1 MTAFH
6 LAASVGNSHIIQLL
20 AESGANVNAQESWG
34 QTPLAIATL
43 RDRLYCMEVLL
54 RLGAEKEVKDYHH
67 QQTAL
72 HIAAASRDE
81 ECVLLL
87 LDSGCSVHAVNGEGL
102 SVLGVALINKFY
114 RVVPLLLEYGARL
127 NDTDRQHLAPPLET
141 YLTKT
146 TGKMEY
152 IFSFRAE
159 MTACLLSP
167 DTPRTLLQLSRVSVR
182 QYLGPSGKEQLQ
194 SLGLPPHLEEYVH
207 SVLDVCSSE
216 TIKSLSVQNTF
227 QPEMKR
233 FVLS

>member
-1 MTAFH
+1 MQVLLQLGADIDVSTRYTSRQLNILHNNVYHLILSERFGVTAFH

-43 RDRLYCMEVLL
+43 RDRLYCMEALL

-87 LDSGCSVHAVNGEGL
+87 LDSSCSVHAVNGEGL

-146 TGKMEY
+146 TGKM
-152 IFSFRAE
+152 
-159 MTACLLSP
+159 
-167 DTPRTLLQLSRVSVR
+167 
-182 QYLGPSGKEQLQ
+182 
-194 SLGLPPHLEEYVH
+194 
-207 SVLDVCSSE
+207 
-216 TIKSLSVQNTF
+216 NTF
-227 QPEMKR
+227 FISELK
-233 FVLS
+233 

>member
-1 MTAFH
+1 M
-6 LAASVGNSHIIQLL
+6 QLL

-102 SVLGVALINKFY
+102 SVLGVALMNKFY

-146 TGKMEY
+146 TGKMHENT
-152 IFSFRAE
+152 FRAE
-159 MTACLLSP
+159 MTACPLSP
-167 DTPRTLLQLSRVSVR
+167 DTPRTLLQLSRVSIR
-182 QYLGPSGKEQLQ
+182 QFLGPSGKEQLG
-194 SLGLPPHLEEYVH
+194 SLGLSPHLEEYVH
-207 SVLDVCSSE
+207 NVLDVCSSD
-216 TIKSLSVQNTF
+216 TIKSLSLQNTF
-227 QPEMKR
+227 QPEMKK